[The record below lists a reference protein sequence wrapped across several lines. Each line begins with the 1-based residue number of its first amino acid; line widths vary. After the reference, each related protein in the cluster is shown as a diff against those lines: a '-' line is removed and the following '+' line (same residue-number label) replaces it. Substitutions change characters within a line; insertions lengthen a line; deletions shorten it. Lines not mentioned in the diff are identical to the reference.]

1 MKKLLAVLALS
12 LLFPMLFACQPQQSG
27 TPNGDGDGSD
37 GNGQDAS
44 DGLQLEHIEKSYIQI
59 EFMESYY
66 MGNLKK

>member
-27 TPNGDGDGSD
+27 TPNGDGDG
-37 GNGQDAS
+37 QDAS
-44 DGLQLEHIEKSYIQI
+44 DGLQLEHIEKPYIQI

-66 MGNLKK
+66 MGNLKKIKI